1 MSRFLQSDLSRRNFF
16 KGAGI
21 AGLSCVAASA
31 GMVPNKA
38 EASEAEMVISET
50 FGAATGEQAKITL
63 KAPDVAENGALVKV
77 PISVDHPMEAGN
89 YIEKIGIYVMENPK
103 PLTALFELTPE
114 VGKASVEVR
123 IKMAKSSELR
133 VLAKSNTGKV
143 YQASKNIKV
152 AKGGCV
158 G

>member
-16 KGAGI
+16 KGAGV
-21 AGLSCVAASA
+21 AGLTCVAAGS
-31 GMVPNKA
+31 GLVPGQA
-38 EASEAEMVISET
+38 EASEAEMIISET
-50 FGAATGEQAKITL
+50 FGEATGEQAKVTL

-77 PISVDHPMEAGN
+77 PIKVDHPMEAGN
-89 YIEKIGIYVMENPK
+89 YIEKVGIYVMQNPK

-114 VGKASVEVR
+114 AGAVDLEVR

-133 VLAKSNTGKV
+133 ILAKSNTGKI